1 MFVGERN
8 MGNGAMRG
16 IAHPAGVVE
25 HITRERIVSEPGRSR
40 VWPASAYMLPGPH
53 RGGEEP

>member
-1 MFVGERN
+1 
-8 MGNGAMRG
+8 
-16 IAHPAGVVE
+16 
-25 HITRERIVSEPGRSR
+25 VSEPGRSR

>member
-8 MGNGAMRG
+8 MRNAVMRG
-16 IAHPAGVVE
+16 IARPAGVEE
-25 HITRERIVSEPGRSR
+25 HITRERIVSEPGISR

-53 RGGEEP
+53 REGEEP